1 MRNESYLGRVF
12 AFPKLIVFWCLL
24 VLLTSHISAQ
34 VENETFESVFGLDRL
49 DNKES
54 MYPEINKNTGQISPI
69 ETQDLSEVV
78 DLIKDEDDHKEG
90 TETGAE
96 DVPASTNDNPD
107 EKNIPEG
114 KIMSSSGFSK
124 KMIGKK
130 NEKYVRYGKY
140 FDIKGRD
147 HYFFF
152 YFCKECE
159 KIKQDRMSF
168 KF

>member
-54 MYPEINKNTGQISPI
+54 TYPEINKNTGQIYPI

-78 DLIKDEDDHKEG
+78 DLNRDGDDYKEG
-90 TETGAE
+90 MEKGAE
-96 DVPASTNDNPD
+96 DVPDNTSDNHD

-124 KMIGKK
+124 KMIGRK

-140 FDIKGRD
+140 FDIEGRD
-147 HYFFF
+147 HYFIF
-152 YFCKECE
+152 YFCKKCE

>member
-24 VLLTSHISAQ
+24 VLLTSHISAH
-34 VENETFESVFGLDRL
+34 VENETFESVFRLDRQ
-49 DNKES
+49 DNKEPYW
-54 MYPEINKNTGQISPI
+54 MIKEDISPI
-69 ETQDLSEVV
+69 ETQELSEVV
-78 DLIKDEDDHKEG
+78 DLNRDADDHKEG
-90 TETGAE
+90 MEKGAE
-96 DVPASTNDNPD
+96 DAPASTSDNPD

-124 KMIGKK
+124 KMIGRK

-152 YFCKECE
+152 YFYKECE

>member
-1 MRNESYLGRVF
+1 MI
-12 AFPKLIVFWCLL
+12 K
-24 VLLTSHISAQ
+24 
-34 VENETFESVFGLDRL
+34 
-49 DNKES
+49 KEI
-54 MYPEINKNTGQISPI
+54 PPI
-69 ETQDLSEVV
+69 ETQELSEVV
-78 DLIKDEDDHKEG
+78 DLNRDADDHKEG
-90 TETGAE
+90 MEKGAE
-96 DVPASTNDNPD
+96 DVPASTSDNPD

-124 KMIGKK
+124 KMIGRK

-147 HYFFF
+147 HYFFS

-168 KF
+168 KFWEIYLVKKRCT